1 MTAWL
6 AEGEAEG
13 QTTFLRQLLL
23 TLPRLPFS
31 AHMLAGAP
39 LVGAVQRL
47 ARHRQAPFA
56 VCVCMKRERGVD
68 SRGQLCGQ
76 HLTSSCGC
84 WILAGG
90 LTGKACVIS
99 AAVAAEFRGDL
110 EPGLCPLPA

>member
-1 MTAWL
+1 MQSHIQLCMRPRLFWPPCSRPCCSASPACCVHESSGTLQTMSAWL

-47 ARHRQAPFA
+47 TRHRQAPVFV
-56 VCVCMKRERGVD
+56 VCDWHHLSGVY
-68 SRGQLCGQ
+68 
-76 HLTSSCGC
+76 
-84 WILAGG
+84 
-90 LTGKACVIS
+90 V
-99 AAVAAEFRGDL
+99 
-110 EPGLCPLPA
+110 